1 MGNQEYQLKKP
12 AVQCP
17 YCERWFKHQG
27 YFIRHDRDSIVSCAT
42 KKRIAENDKII
53 KDKFKEEVKNRPS
66 NYYRQRWYEKNRD
79 KILKDKKQWYIE
91 NKDKVKE
98 RYEYNKNNNEDSK
111 DNVKKYNK
119 KYYDKNRDKI
129 LQDKK
134 QRYINN
140 KPN

>member
-17 YCERWFKHQG
+17 YCDRWFKHAG
-27 YFIRHDRDSIVSCAT
+27 YYKRHDMGSIVSCVT
-42 KKRIAENDKII
+42 KIRIAENDKII
-53 KDKFKEEVKNRPS
+53 KERMKEEVKNRPS
-66 NYYRQRWYEKNRD
+66 NYYKRRWYEKNRD
-79 KILKDKKQWYIE
+79 KILQDKKQWYIE

-98 RYEYNKNNNEDSK
+98 RYEYNKN
-111 DNVKKYNK
+111 
-119 KYYDKNRDKI
+119 YYDKNRDKI

-140 KPN
+140 KL

>member
-17 YCERWFKHQG
+17 YCDRWFKHAG
-27 YFIRHDRDSIVSCAT
+27 YYIRHDRDSIVSCAT
-42 KKRIAENDKII
+42 KIRVAENDKII
-53 KDKFKEEVKNRPS
+53 KERMKEEVKNRPS
-66 NYYRQRWYEKNRD
+66 NYYRLRWYEKNRD
-79 KILKDKKQWYIE
+79 EILQNKKQWYIE

-98 RYEYNKNNNEDSK
+98 RYEYNKNNKQDSK
-111 DNVKKYNK
+111 DNVKKSNK

-129 LQDKK
+129 LQNKK

>member
-17 YCERWFKHQG
+17 YCDRWFKHAG
-27 YFIRHDRDSIVSCAT
+27 YYLRHDRDSIVSCAT
-42 KKRIAENDKII
+42 KIRVAENDKII
-53 KDKFKEEVKNRPS
+53 KERMKEEVKNRPS
-66 NYYRQRWYEKNRD
+66 NYYRLRWYEKNRD
-79 KILKDKKQWYIE
+79 EILQNKKQWYIE

-98 RYEYNKNNNEDSK
+98 RYEYNKNNKHDSK

-119 KYYDKNRDKI
+119 NYYDKNRDKI

>member
-1 MGNQEYQLKKP
+1 LKKP
-12 AVQCP
+12 AVKCP

>member
-12 AVQCP
+12 AVKCP